1 MIIYILNLYLM
12 SSAEQDLN
20 ECCYIPLSRERLEFI
35 FLQSLVSWLVSNLVR
50 SHHFQYKPARKRK
63 TYSSPREQDEL
74 RMDSNIKENPTQ
86 AFKSYMEQHVEKTLK
101 DSEDREKRRMQ
112 LEQEMIKFGLDEK
125 NSDLYR
131 KVLANKETNHIRQKR
146 AKITKSDFKKIKTIG
161 LGAFGEVSLVRKV
174 KGATNH
180 INGNQ
185 EQMFAMK
192 TLKKSE
198 VIMRNQVAHVK
209 AERDILAEAD
219 NDWIVKLFHSFQ
231 VRSYFWS
238 KTRL

>member
-1 MIIYILNLYLM
+1 
-12 SSAEQDLN
+12 
-20 ECCYIPLSRERLEFI
+20 
-35 FLQSLVSWLVSNLVR
+35 
-50 SHHFQYKPARKRK
+50 
-63 TYSSPREQDEL
+63 
-74 RMDSNIKENPTQ
+74 
-86 AFKSYMEQHVEKTLK
+86 MEQHVEKTLK

-161 LGAFGEVSLVRKV
+161 LGAFGEVSLVKKV

-180 INGNQ
+180 INGNN